1 MKAIYTD
8 LHIHTSEDA
17 DKLNKNYNVDL
28 LVDKVKE
35 FSRVATSDIMLSL
48 TDHNVINKEA
58 YTKLLSINGINVIL
72 GVELHIR
79 NYDRCLPY
87 HCHMFFDIDQNKI
100 LDNIDSINKVLNHLY
115 PKKMVNKL
123 DDIPKL
129 EDISKSFD
137 KYEYVMLPHGGQSHN
152 TFDKSFPKDKD
163 VKFDTALERNIY
175 YNQFDGFTSRSNQK
189 VEETE
194 NYFRKLGINSFI
206 NLITC
211 TDNYNPRKYPESKSS
226 EADEF
231 VPTWINSKPTFQGL
245 RLALS
250 ERTRLFYQNEQP
262 KFSNDYIKHIVLK
275 NDKIDIDVHLTPGLN
290 VVIGGSSSGK
300 TLFMDSI
307 FHKLKNDF
315 SNDNAYLKY
324 GVQELSVD
332 NPAGNL
338 PHYINQNY
346 IIKIIDENSDDGI
359 ENIDII
365 RETFLSD
372 DEVDKLATQQLNQ
385 LHETIKE
392 LFNSINKI
400 EQLQITIKSLKHFP
414 RLISKSE
421 RRKNYFETWIPNE
434 SVQSSL
440 LISEADINAISSAF
454 EKIRTIAK
462 NNPFIDEAEIE
473 KNLNSIQ
480 KEFETAKKK
489 KECSDDVLS
498 IINDYKIK
506 FDKEEEKSNSQSVK
520 NNKEFLKLKKDIS
533 DYVTN
538 INTFHFAVEKFK
550 NFSFQY
556 DTKPIISN
564 GHKLSIENRFEL
576 NEEIILDAINSILP
590 KANKVNSLEM
600 LEPES
605 LFKDKIDG
613 RKKGTSY
620 GNEVYEKIQKQNK
633 KTYKIITKEQRDFKS
648 LSPGW
653 KTAVILDLI
662 LGYSSDNAPIF
673 IDQPED
679 NLATSYINRDLVDAI
694 KKCKKQKQVLI
705 ISHNATIP
713 MLADAQNIVLC
724 RNEDDKIVIRS
735 GAMEEKIDGKNVID
749 YIAEITDGGKASVKK
764 RVKKYNMRSF
774 REEQ

>member
-8 LHIHTSEDA
+8 LHIHTSESA
-17 DKLNKNYNVDL
+17 DSLNEDYDVNML
-28 LVDKVKE
+28 ISKVKE
-35 FSRVATSDIMLSL
+35 FSDVDTSDIMLSL
-48 TDHNVINKEA
+48 TDHNVINKDA
-58 YTKLLSINGINVIL
+58 YTKILSIKDINIIL

-79 NYDRCLPY
+79 NYDECKPY
-87 HCHMFFDIDQNKI
+87 HCHMFFDIDQSKI
-100 LDNIDSINKVLNHLY
+100 LENIDSINKILNDLY

-123 DDIPKL
+123 DYIPKL
-129 EDISKSFD
+129 EEISKSFD

-152 TFDKSFPKDKD
+152 TFDKSFPKDKGIR
-163 VKFDTALERNIY
+163 FDTALERNIY

-189 VEETE
+189 IEETE
-194 NYFRKLGINSFI
+194 NYFKKLGINSFI

-211 TDNYNPRKYPESKSS
+211 TDNYNPSKYPESKSS
-226 EADEF
+226 GMDEF
-231 VPTWINSKPTFQGL
+231 IPTWINSKPTFQGL

-250 ERTRLFYQNEQP
+250 EKTRLFYQKEQP
-262 KFSNDYIKHIVLK
+262 KFSNDYIKRIVLK
-275 NDKIDIDVHLTPGLN
+275 NDKIDLDVHLTPGLN

-307 FHKLKNDF
+307 YHKLKNDF
-315 SNDNAYLKY
+315 SDDNAYLKY
-324 GVQELSVD
+324 GVQELSVE

-346 IIKIIDENSDDGI
+346 IIKIIDENSDPGI

-372 DEVDKLATQQLNQ
+372 DEVDKLATQQLSQ
-385 LHETIKE
+385 LHETISE
-392 LFNSINKI
+392 LFDSITKI
-400 EQLQITIKSLKHFP
+400 EQLQTAIRNLKHFP

-421 RRKNYFETWIPNE
+421 RRKNYFEEWIPNE
-434 SVQSSL
+434 NIQSSL
-440 LISEADINAISSAF
+440 LISEADIAEISVTF
-454 EKIRTIAK
+454 KKIRRIAK
-462 NNPFIDEAEIE
+462 NNPFIDEEDIE
-473 KNLNSIQ
+473 KNLTSIQ
-480 KEFETAKKK
+480 KSFKTAQNK
-489 KECSDDVLS
+489 KEYSDEVLS
-498 IINDYKIK
+498 IINNYKRE
-506 FDKEEEKSNSQSVK
+506 FNEEEAKNNDQSVK
-520 NNKEFLKLKKDIS
+520 NDEEFTRLKKNVS
-533 DYVTN
+533 DYITN
-538 INTFHFAVEKFK
+538 INLFYSSIEKLI
-550 NFSFQY
+550 NFSFKY
-556 DTKPIISN
+556 VTKPIISN
-564 GHKLSIENRFEL
+564 GHTLSIENKFEL

-590 KANKVNSLEM
+590 KVNKVSSLRT
-600 LEPES
+600 LKPES

-613 RKKGTSY
+613 RKKSTSY
-620 GNEVYEKIQKQNK
+620 GNEVYDRIQKQNK
-633 KTYKIITKEQRDFKS
+633 KKYKIITKEQKDFES

-662 LGYSSDNAPIF
+662 LGYSNDNAPIF

-694 KKCKKQKQVLI
+694 KKCKQQKQVLI

-724 RNEDDKIVIRS
+724 RNDDDKIIIRS
-735 GAMEEKIDGKNVID
+735 GAMEEEIDGKDVID